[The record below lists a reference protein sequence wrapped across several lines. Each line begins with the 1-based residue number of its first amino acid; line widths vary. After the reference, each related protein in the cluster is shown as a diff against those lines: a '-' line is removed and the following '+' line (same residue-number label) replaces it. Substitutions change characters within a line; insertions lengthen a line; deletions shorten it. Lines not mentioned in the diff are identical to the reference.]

1 MIRVIQ
7 RRLIIPCGDT
17 GTFTLPLLPTA
28 QQGDVAV
35 FSIYDPL
42 TKKNILQK
50 KVPVI
55 GNEISFEFKRDWTIN
70 IEPSDRYEWDVRI
83 YHNPD
88 YEVNTITTDEN
99 VIPINAETID
109 SYYSAFLLPPCE
121 IRPAP

>member
-28 QQGDVAV
+28 KQGDTAK

-42 TKKNILQK
+42 TRTTLLQK
-50 KVPVI
+50 EVTI
-55 GNEISFEFKRDWTIN
+55 DGDTIDFEFESTDTN
-70 IEPSDRYEWDVRI
+70 EIEPSDRYQWDVRI
-83 YHNPD
+83 YHTAANED
-88 YEVNTITTDEN
+88 DK
-99 VIPINAETID
+99 AQID
-109 SYYSAFLLPPCE
+109 SYYSAFGLPPCE

>member
-17 GTFTLPLLPTA
+17 GTFTLPLLSTA
-28 QQGDVAV
+28 EQGDIAV

-42 TKKNILQK
+42 TKKTLLQK
-50 KVPVI
+50 KVTVE
-55 GNEISFEFKRDWTIN
+55 GNEISFEFERSWTID

-83 YHNPD
+83 YHEPVYAND
-88 YEVNTITTDEN
+88 DNTT
-99 VIPINAETID
+99 IPIDATAID

>member
-28 QQGDVAV
+28 ELGDTAV

-42 TKKNILQK
+42 TKKTLLQK
-50 KVPVI
+50 KVIVS
-55 GNEISFEFKRDWTIN
+55 GNEISFEFERSWTIN

-83 YHNPD
+83 YHNPTSQNED
-88 YEVNTITTDEN
+88 GIPTD
-99 VIPINAETID
+99 AEAID

>member
-7 RRLIIPCGDT
+7 RRLIRPCGDT

-28 QQGDVAV
+28 QQGDIAV

-42 TKKNILQK
+42 TKTVLLRKS
-50 KVPVI
+50 VEVVES
-55 GNEISFEFKRDWTIN
+55 EISFGFERDWTIN

-83 YHNPD
+83 YHNPN
-88 YEVNTITTDEN
+88 EFDEEN
-99 VIPINAETID
+99 IPVNAESID